1 MEASGASLPS
11 GYKAIPMS
19 NIGQWTHI
27 HTCTRLHTDHPDSL
41 LLALGEQQGEGGN
54 VEEKRASVTVRP
66 KLTASTLVAVGLVP
80 SQCSVTFPQSALQHT
95 STYTHTHTQM
105 ELPAGLIVS
114 LDDPYESHC
123 PYSSQK
129 KTHTLIFPL
138 FSLTIKINTCSQNK
152 LFTGGMQG
160 HDFLL
165 QWVFPPHLSKFDFCL
180 LPFPQ
185 FLWNWFLLLS
195 ETTASWD

>member
-1 MEASGASLPS
+1 MNTHTHTHVHTLTHRSSRQFAVSAWRATGRRRQCGREAGLCDSPSKADRQHSGGSWPGSFSVLCDIPS
-11 GYKAIPMS
+11 ISTA
-19 NIGQWTHI
+19 THKYI
-27 HTCTRLHTDHPDSL
+27 H
-41 LLALGEQQGEGGN
+41 
-54 VEEKRASVTVRP
+54 
-66 KLTASTLVAVGLVP
+66 
-80 SQCSVTFPQSALQHT
+80 
-95 STYTHTHTQM
+95 THTHTQM

-185 FLWNWFLLLS
+185 FL
-195 ETTASWD
+195 